1 MRTPLSTSGATWLP
15 CRTCGGTGGRQC
27 GVCAGQGFTTLSKS
41 RTRYDGS
48 LEFYQDRSLCSG
60 CQGQGKITC
69 LTCKG
74 VGSVLNVEGTPQ
86 RRSKPSTSEPSA
98 SKPAALRLIV
108 APQDHMVMDPTG
120 AYTVTWNGPLQVD
133 VSGPGGFRSPIPV
146 ADLRGR
152 GWLRLYDLPVAVQ
165 FDGRT
170 LLVTWLN

>member
-1 MRTPLSTSGATWLP
+1 MRTPLSTSEAIWLP

-27 GVCAGQGFTTLSKS
+27 GVCAGPGFTTISKS

-48 LEFYQDRSLCSG
+48 LEFYQDRSLCLG

-69 LTCKG
+69 LTCNG
-74 VGSVLNVEGTPQ
+74 VGSVLHVEGTRQ
-86 RRSKPSTSEPSA
+86 RRSKPPPPKPPP
-98 SKPAALRLIV
+98 SKPAALGPIV
-108 APQDHMVMDPTG
+108 ALQDHMVMDPTG

-133 VSGPGGFRSPIPV
+133 VSGPDGFRPPIPV
-146 ADLRGR
+146 ANLCGR

-170 LLVTWLN
+170 LFVTWLN